1 MPYQVPDF
9 IAKKIYIP
17 RPMQLKFRSLKTNK
31 IMYELKTTRNQLA
44 NRKENQNSMRFLIG
58 ISRTEE

>member
-17 RPMQLKFRSLKTNK
+17 RPMQLKIQKSENK
-31 IMYELKTTRNQLA
+31 PK
-44 NRKENQNSMRFLIG
+44 
-58 ISRTEE
+58 